1 MSIRKKTLY
10 VILLVVMAACF
21 TSMFF
26 SFQPKSAAAWT
37 GTKLITISSD
47 TTWDNIR
54 LDPDT
59 TYEIKKGVTV
69 TRSGVTSLS
78 PGEQS
83 GLPRMPKVI
92 SMRVTNIRRLR

>member
-47 TTWDNIR
+47 TTWDKYKAGSRYNIR
-54 LDPDT
+54 D
-59 TYEIKKGVTV
+59 KK
-69 TRSGVTSLS
+69 
-78 PGEQS
+78 
-83 GLPRMPKVI
+83 
-92 SMRVTNIRRLR
+92 RRKGYACRKNHGQG